1 MDKHGPMEI
10 NDERLSGQ
18 LAILPE
24 NSQTL
29 IKNFGGLEKF
39 LLSSAAFVKQEGLI
53 CLAEYAAVV
62 AASMNTNGSDQD
74 MLTAA
79 SSGNNF
85 KSREKDTRG
94 LNYGQNAMGYPLKQK
109 GPNKFGK
116 DGASKQP
123 GNTAWVAS
131 SSKTPHSISNNYSTK
146 YENSAKKNISMSQ
159 SQRLITPT
167 VGGINNQMTGSGKST
182 YSDKLS
188 QNNQG
193 IGKHT
198 PTKYQSVSSS
208 LDSRETPLA
217 FSSTIDRK
225 VSVISSSASTEH
237 SQEVP
242 SIEDEII
249 GNLFDYNNFGTGSS
263 NYLSPSTDGF
273 FPNAYPNDQ
282 GDSGMLPDIATA
294 TTDTETFNKTGK
306 KAVVNEMVVTPDVM
320 NSAKSMKMMNCT
332 ALYTS
337 GENVTNL
344 DSTIGSL
351 SNSNTHHMEPVYLP
365 PPPVQMFTDK
375 KDASVMTDQVYI
387 YTENYKEKYEAE
399 VRGRNDLLK
408 RLEDT
413 EDRRVQM
420 SNAHAMELDR
430 AVKQTRNDAMMVSS
444 FVFSLLVLVLY

>member
-10 NDERLSGQ
+10 GDERLSGQ

-39 LLSSAAFVKQEGLI
+39 LLSSSAFVKQEGLI

-74 MLTAA
+74 MLMAA

-85 KSREKDTRG
+85 KSREKDTHG
-94 LNYGQNAMGYPLKQK
+94 LNYGQSAMGYSLKQK
-109 GPNKFGK
+109 GLNKTGK
-116 DGASKQP
+116 DGAIKQP
-123 GNTAWVAS
+123 SSTGWVAS
-131 SSKTPHSISNNYSTK
+131 SGKTSHSINNNNTK
-146 YENSAKKNISMSQ
+146 YESSAKKNISMPQ

-167 VGGINNQMTGSGKST
+167 VGGINNQMTTSGKST

-188 QNNQG
+188 HHNNQG

-198 PTKYQSVSSS
+198 PTKYQSVSSG

-225 VSVISSSASTEH
+225 LSVISSSASTEH

-242 SIEDEII
+242 SIEEDEII

-273 FPNAYPNDQ
+273 FPNAYPNEQ
-282 GDSGMLPDIATA
+282 GDTGMLPDIATA

-306 KAVVNEMVVTPDVM
+306 KTVVNEMVVTPDVM
-320 NSAKSMKMMNCT
+320 NSAKTMKMVNST
-332 ALYTS
+332 ALYTF

-344 DSTIGSL
+344 DSTTGSL
-351 SNSNTHHMEPVYLP
+351 SNSSVHHMEPVYLP
-365 PPPVQMFTDK
+365 PPPVQKFKDK
-375 KDASVMTDQVYI
+375 KNASMMTDQVYI

-430 AVKQTRNDAMMVSS
+430 AVKQTRNDAMMVSY
-444 FVFSLLVLVLY
+444 L